1 MGEDTVELPC
11 GLSSVEAGGL
21 RETGAAPLRRT
32 ELSEDTG
39 QH

>member
-1 MGEDTVELPC
+1 MGEDTVELPGC
-11 GLSSVEAGGL
+11 LSSVEAGGS